1 MIQRTKGLP
10 LTDDFLQSFGR
21 LYHAFKSVDLCSGDI
36 TAVFMRLLDVSD
48 STVRRYIRKA
58 REKGYITDTYLENR
72 AAMIERQRGSVATDT
87 KMKEFIFENISYKES
102 KEETKKK
109 TVKKPKKK

>member
-1 MIQRTKGLP
+1 MINRTKGSP
-10 LTDDFLQSFGR
+10 LSDDFLQSFGK

-58 REKGYITDTYLENR
+58 RGMGYITDTYLENR
-72 AAMIERQRGSVATDT
+72 TAMIERQRGSIATNT
-87 KMKEFIFENISYKES
+87 KMKDFIFEQISYIETKELQ
-102 KEETKKK
+102 KKK
-109 TVKKPKKK
+109 TVKNQKNK